1 MKYVIDRLVGSVRVF
16 LRILGFGAI
25 GSIALAGLVAFRH
38 ILVTPQPLDSLLPGE
53 AHLYRWK
60 RGHVYYKVAGEQHA
74 PPMVLLHAP
83 ELAGSAFEM
92 LGIMASL
99 ATRFRVYAP
108 DLLGFGLSDRPDIA
122 YTADTYT
129 ELLHDFLTNIVGEP
143 ATLVAS
149 RLSCNYAITVAANSP
164 ELCTRLVLLSPTAL
178 YGNQA
183 GAFGLPA
190 VLSSLLPPIP
200 GVLPARII
208 VPRQAQALLY
218 PLLVAISRLSGRLRY
233 GQPERL
239 IANPLAT
246 DTNNPPADYM
256 YATTHQFGAE
266 HAPMDWLAGNLSS
279 NVSSDIQKL
288 QQPTLFIWGTAEL
301 HYARQEHD
309 APGSVE
315 LEEVEISGVTTRIV
329 LLQRTTS
336 VIHKELPETVGKTI
350 LQWSAEPALPETPTS
365 IASDL
370 GVARRADSVQDAMD
384 EGANSMRKP
393 RIEAY
398 CMKCKEKRGI
408 LNAREV
414 TMKNGRIAVQGDC
427 EVCGTSLFRM
437 GRLAPGYPQTPI

>member
-1 MKYVIDRLVGSVRVF
+1 MKFVIDRLVGSVRIF
-16 LRILGFGAI
+16 LRILGLGAI

-38 ILVTPQPLDSLLPGE
+38 ILVTPQPLDSSLPGE

-74 PPMVLLHAP
+74 PPMVLLHTP
-83 ELAGSAFEM
+83 ELAGSADEM
-92 LGIMASL
+92 LGIMAPL

-108 DLLGFGLSDRPDIA
+108 DLPGFGLSDRPDIS
-122 YTADTYT
+122 YTSDLYT
-129 ELLHDFLTNIVGEP
+129 ELLHDFLTNIVGKP

-178 YGNQA
+178 YGYQA
-183 GAFGLPA
+183 GVFGLPA
-190 VLSSLLPPIP
+190 VLPNM
-200 GVLPARII
+200 LPARIFI
-208 VPRQAQALLY
+208 PRQAHALVY
-218 PLLVAISRLSGRLRY
+218 PLLVAISSLYRRLRY
-233 GQPERL
+233 DQPERL
-239 IANPLAT
+239 IGNPSAT
-246 DTNNPPADYM
+246 GTSNPPPDYM

-279 NVSSDIQKL
+279 DVSAEVKKL
-288 QQPTLFIWGTAEL
+288 RQPTLLIWGTGEL
-301 HYARQEHD
+301 QYVRQGRATWDSE
-309 APGSVE
+309 E
-315 LEEVEISGVTTRIV
+315 LEEVEIGGVTTRMV
-329 LLQRTTS
+329 LLQRTAS
-336 VIHKELPETVGKTI
+336 VIHKELPETVVKTI
-350 LQWSAEPALPETPTS
+350 LQWSEEPALPETKTS

-370 GVARRADSVQDAMD
+370 DATLQTASVPDATHNAPNN
-384 EGANSMRKP
+384 GTHKP

-398 CMKCKEKRGI
+398 CMKCKEKRGM